1 MTCDDRK
8 IRTFMEGMV
17 ASGEISEYFVTYVKA
32 GGIYCHSISTLGT
45 LVQTHEQFINL
56 VMGKYGLDRKNAI
69 SMIETL
75 MKDLKEIREE
85 NDSEADSLRK
95 PGHEKE

>member
-8 IRTFMEGMV
+8 IRTFMEGLV
-17 ASGEISEYFVTYVKA
+17 ASGEISEYFVTYVKD

-56 VMGKYGLDRKNAI
+56 VMGKYGLDKKNAI

-75 MKDLKEIREE
+75 MKNLKRMRGGEQF
-85 NDSEADSLRK
+85 N
-95 PGHEKE
+95 EKEDTENA